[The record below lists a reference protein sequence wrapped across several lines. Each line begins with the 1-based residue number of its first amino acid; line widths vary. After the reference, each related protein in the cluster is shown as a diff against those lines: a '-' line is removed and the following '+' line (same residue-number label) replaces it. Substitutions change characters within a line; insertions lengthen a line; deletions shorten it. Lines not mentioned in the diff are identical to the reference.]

1 MTQSTANA
9 RSFERSLTRHPSRSP
24 SSLELTPGSRVA
36 VLGGGPA
43 GSFFSYFL
51 LEMAQRVGIELQVD
65 IYERR
70 EFTAIGPSGCN
81 MCGGIISE
89 SLVQALATDG
99 INLPPSVVERG
110 IDSYVLH
117 MDVGSVAIDTP
128 LHEKRIA
135 SVHRG
140 GGPKGAKEV
149 RWHSFDAHLLDRAME
164 KGASVVSG
172 RVDEVSLEEGRP
184 RLKVKEQSEATY
196 ELLAVAVGVN
206 TGILKAFE
214 NLSIEY
220 TPPRTTG
227 TYICEFFLGEELI
240 EKHLGTSMHVF
251 LLNLPRLEFAA
262 IIPKGEYVSVCLLGR
277 EIDDALIG
285 SFLNSPEVR
294 QIMPQGWEMPS
305 TYCSCRPRI
314 SVGAASK
321 PYADR
326 LVFIGD
332 SGATRLYKDGIG
344 AAYRTAKAAAAT
356 AVFQG
361 IAADDFRRHY
371 LPVCRAIERDNLL
384 GRMVF
389 QVTREIQRRQFER
402 RGVLRMVSKEQS
414 EADGIRR
421 LSTVLWDTF
430 TGSAPYREILLRTLH
445 PGFLT
450 RLAWETVAGVVGGSG
465 NSGAHAAMQDEAQI
479 SAIDH

>member
-1 MTQSTANA
+1 MTQRTAAA
-9 RSFERSLTRHPSRSP
+9 RSFERSLTHQTVLSPSR
-24 SSLELTPGSRVA
+24 LELTSGSRVA

-51 LEMAQRVGIELQVD
+51 LDMARRAGLDIQVD

-70 EFTAIGPSGCN
+70 QFTAIGPSGCN

-128 LHEKRIA
+128 LQEKRIA

-140 GGPKGAKEV
+140 GGPKDAKEV
-149 RWHSFDAHLLDRAME
+149 RWSSFDAHLLALAQE
-164 KGASVVSG
+164 QGASVLEG
-172 RVDEVSLEEGRP
+172 RVDEVLLEDGRP
-184 RLKVKEQSEATY
+184 RLMMKGAGKPSY
-196 ELLAVAVGVN
+196 DLLAVAVGVN

-214 NLSIEY
+214 NLAIDY
-220 TPPRTTG
+220 TQPRTTG
-227 TYICEFFLGEELI
+227 TYICEFFLGEQLI
-240 EKHLGTSMHVF
+240 EKHLGTAMHVF

-262 IIPKGEYVSVCLLGR
+262 IIPKGEYLSLCLLGR
-277 EIDDALIG
+277 EIDDGLIA
-285 SFLNSPEVR
+285 SFLNSSEVR
-294 QIMPQGWEMPS
+294 RILPEGWELPS
-305 TYCSCRPRI
+305 TFCTCRPRI
-314 SVGAASK
+314 SVAAAEV

-356 AVFQG
+356 AIFQG
-361 IAADDFRRHY
+361 IASEDFRRHY
-371 LPVCRAIERDNLL
+371 RPVCKAIERDNLL

-389 QVTREIQRRQFER
+389 QVTREIQRRRFER

-414 EADGIRR
+414 GGDADRPM
-421 LSTVLWDTF
+421 STVLWDTF
-430 TGSAPYREILLRTLH
+430 TGSAPYREILLRTLR
-445 PGFLT
+445 PGFLA
-450 RLAWETVAGVVGGSG
+450 RLAWETIAGVAGG
-465 NSGAHAAMQDEAQI
+465 NGRSGAI
-479 SAIDH
+479 SAVRGETPISTIDH